1 MLNTLYSSSL
11 SHNTSIF
18 TIYNSVKIF
27 PPTQKKK
34 KKKKKVKVKLY
45 VPNSSGTLV
54 TRFKRLATETIIV
67 SKR

>member
-27 PPTQKKK
+27 PPTQKK

>member
-34 KKKKKVKVKLY
+34 KKKKVKVKFY